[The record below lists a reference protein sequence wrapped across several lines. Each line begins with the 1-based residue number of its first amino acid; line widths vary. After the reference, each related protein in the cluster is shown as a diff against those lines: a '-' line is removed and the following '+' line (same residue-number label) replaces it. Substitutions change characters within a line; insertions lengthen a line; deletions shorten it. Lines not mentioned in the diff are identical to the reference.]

1 MIVTR
6 TEVLNGQSFVVTVSD
21 SGYMIERDGE
31 LYYEAWDP
39 EGTGRTYTESD
50 MLIPTDDNEATDADY
65 QAALEE
71 MGVQFQ

>member
-6 TEVLNGQSFVVTVSD
+6 TEVLNGQSFVVNVSD

-50 MLIPTDDNEATDADY
+50 TLIPIDDNEATDADY

-71 MGVQFQ
+71 MGVQF

>member
-21 SGYMIERDGE
+21 SGNMIERDGE
-31 LYYEAWDP
+31 LYYEAWDLQ
-39 EGTGRTYTESD
+39 GTGRTYTESD
-50 MLIPTDDNEATDADY
+50 TLIPTDDNEATDADY

-71 MGVQFQ
+71 MGVQF